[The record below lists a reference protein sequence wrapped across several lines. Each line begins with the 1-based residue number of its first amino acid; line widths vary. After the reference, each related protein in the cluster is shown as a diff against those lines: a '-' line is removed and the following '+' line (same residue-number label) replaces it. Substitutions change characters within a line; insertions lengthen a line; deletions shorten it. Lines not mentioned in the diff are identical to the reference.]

1 MKTSGT
7 EFQSKLPDIG
17 TSIFTIMT
25 KMANDYKAINLSQ
38 GFPDFDPPEELK
50 KLVNHFIESGHNQY
64 APMQGV
70 KILRERISDKIRK
83 LYGSYYNPNH
93 EITVTAG
100 ATEAL
105 YTAITT
111 VVKPGDEVII
121 FEPAYDLY
129 TPTVVASGG
138 TPVYIPLK
146 EPGFTIDWNMVNNSL
161 TNRTKLIIINSPH
174 NPTGSVLN
182 RTDIIKLE
190 ELTADKDIFILSD
203 EVYEHI
209 LFDNNRHESISKSI
223 KLAKKAFIISSF
235 GKTYHATGWKVGYC
249 AAPAYLTKE
258 FRKIHQFVVFAVN
271 TPVQY
276 AYAEYILNYEH
287 YMELNKFYQRK
298 RDFFISM
305 IKTSRFNLSPANG
318 TYFQLLDYS
327 GISGMNDIKFSEYL
341 TKEVGVAVIPLSPF
355 YSGIND
361 RKLIRICFAKK
372 DEVLVAAAEK
382 LCKI

>member
-93 EITVTAG
+93 EITITAG

-146 EPGFTIDWNMVNNSL
+146 EPGFTIDWEMVNNSL

-372 DEVLVAAAEK
+372 DEVLAAAAEK

>member
-146 EPGFTIDWNMVNNSL
+146 EPGFTIDWEMVNNSL

-276 AYAEYILNYEH
+276 AYAEYILNDEH